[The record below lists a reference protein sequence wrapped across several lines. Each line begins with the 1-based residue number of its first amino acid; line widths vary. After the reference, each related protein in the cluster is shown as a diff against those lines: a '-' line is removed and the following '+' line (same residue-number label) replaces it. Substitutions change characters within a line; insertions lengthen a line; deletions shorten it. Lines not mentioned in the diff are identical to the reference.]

1 MSGTIL
7 VLGGGGMKALGHVG
21 ALRALHEAGIRPA
34 EVIGTSIG
42 ALVAALYGC
51 GVGWAE
57 LATRARALRKQ
68 DTVAINRWSLM
79 FNGIRQTSVFRG
91 EPFQDY
97 IRAQLPLERF
107 DALSL
112 PVAMN
117 AVDMESGETV
127 WFGAGGRA
135 DVPLADAVYAS
146 CALPLFYPPAL
157 IDGRHY
163 LDGGVGT
170 TLGLERAAER
180 GAERII
186 AVDVGGGA
194 EKDALDTVSRG
205 LIAIHHRVF
214 DIMSYAKRARL
225 LAEWSGPPLVHVRPR
240 LGHFSTFD
248 FSATEHFLEEGYR
261 ATREALERAGRAGS
275 GGATAAQA

>member
-7 VLGGGGMKALGHVG
+7 VLGGGGMKGLAHVG
-21 ALRALHEAGIRPA
+21 ALRALDEAGIRPS

-42 ALVAALYGC
+42 SLVAALHGC
-51 GVGWAE
+51 GVGPAE
-57 LATRARALRKQ
+57 LAGRARALRKE
-68 DTVAINRWSLM
+68 DIVAINRWALM
-79 FNGIRQTSVFRG
+79 LNGIRQPSIFRG

-97 IRAQLPLERF
+97 IREQLPLQAF
-107 DALSL
+107 DELSL
-112 PVAMN
+112 PVSMN
-117 AVDMESGETV
+117 AVDMETGRIV
-127 WFGAGGRA
+127 WFGAGGRL

-157 IDGRHY
+157 IDGRHF

-170 TLGLERAAER
+170 TLALERAAER

-194 EKDALDTVSRG
+194 EKDAMDTVSRG

-214 DIMSYAKRARL
+214 DIMSYTRRMRL
-225 LAEWSGPPLVHVRPR
+225 LEEWSGPPLVHVRPP
-240 LGHFSTFD
+240 LGDFSTFD

-261 ATREALERAGRAGS
+261 ATWDALEEAGLGRRGE
-275 GGATAAQA
+275 AAAEA